1 MDEGKQMRKVLGKA
15 TAGGKMDESKQEWD
29 KGVHGQDQ
37 TRKSGREQGRA
48 NESKHRAWMRPGWQD
63 QGSEAQ
69 GCSRPARPT
78 RLTRTNTSGRK
89 PARTSAGEA
98 TPAKTNMHVRRLARS
113 AWVGYTSEDEHER
126 EDTSKI
132 EHGATPARMNV
143 SGGDER
149 EQTNKQ
155 R

>member
-1 MDEGKQMRKVLGKA
+1 MDEGKQTRKVLGKA

-113 AWVGYTSEDEHER
+113 G
-126 EDTSKI
+126 
-132 EHGATPARMNV
+132 M
-143 SGGDER
+143 GGLH
-149 EQTNKQ
+149 Q
-155 R
+155 